1 MSKKQSKDGVTL
13 TINPPTSNYGI
24 FNIVDID
31 VQPGV
36 DSVTLDIDGLP
47 RYNNFNVKLKNINKQ
62 FPDVRTLILDGH
74 AYETEISNYMFPN
87 VTRVE
92 IPSNVKLIGESA
104 FANCWNLSN
113 LIFNEGLESIG
124 PNAFRN
130 CNLAE
135 IVLPKS
141 VRRLCDLTDMIL

>member
-1 MSKKQSKDGVTL
+1 MSKKQSKNGVTL

-36 DSVTLDIDGLP
+36 DSVTLDIDSLA

-74 AYETEISNYMFPN
+74 AYETEISNYHN
-87 VTRVE
+87 
-92 IPSNVKLIGESA
+92 GA
-104 FANCWNLSN
+104 
-113 LIFNEGLESIG
+113 
-124 PNAFRN
+124 
-130 CNLAE
+130 
-135 IVLPKS
+135 
-141 VRRLCDLTDMIL
+141 

>member
-36 DSVTLDIDGLP
+36 DSVTLDIDGLS
-47 RYNNFNVKLKNINKQ
+47 RYSNFNVKLKNINKQ

-87 VTRVE
+87 VT
-92 IPSNVKLIGESA
+92 NVIVQ
-104 FANCWNLSN
+104 
-113 LIFNEGLESIG
+113 GLRHTIAG
-124 PNAFRN
+124 
-130 CNLAE
+130 
-135 IVLPKS
+135 K
-141 VRRLCDLTDMIL
+141 